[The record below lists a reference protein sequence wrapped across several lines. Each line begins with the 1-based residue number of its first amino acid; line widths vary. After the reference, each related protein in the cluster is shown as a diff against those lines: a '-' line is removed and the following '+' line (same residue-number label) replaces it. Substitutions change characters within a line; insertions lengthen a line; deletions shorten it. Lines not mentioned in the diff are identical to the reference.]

1 MIRRLLLILL
11 VSVTGV
17 LGLSRP
23 ALAHNTLLSSDPATG
38 TTVESAPTALT
49 LVFDKSVPLDTLSI
63 EIIDATGV
71 RSDLTGSYYGP
82 SGDVQVITPL
92 PALSAGDVNLRWR
105 LVGPDG
111 HPITGR
117 IMFTIALSVVTST
130 TIAIAGA
137 PLTSSAIAVPAAV
150 GDAVSST
157 TTSLAPVGAAS
168 PADSQ
173 SFSQPWTTP
182 DSARWIMRM
191 ISYLAIVTIGG
202 IVATLFFVWA
212 GAWRH
217 RLIQRAMAVSIGTA
231 FVAAF
236 AQLATVASDVTG
248 LAPWASLGS
257 MSRALETD
265 AGVALLARMFLLGL
279 LGWIIYSR
287 NRSVLELRWNGA
299 AVVVVLLLGTWAYAG
314 HSRSMRWSV
323 IGIPVESRTR
333 QPRWHGLVG
342 SQSWVSSRRIGRNAM
357 NSSTSSSG
365 SGDSLRSAF
374 L

>member
-1 MIRRLLLILL
+1 
-11 VSVTGV
+11 
-17 LGLSRP
+17 
-23 ALAHNTLLSSDPATG
+23 
-38 TTVESAPTALT
+38 
-49 LVFDKSVPLDTLSI
+49 
-63 EIIDATGV
+63 
-71 RSDLTGSYYGP
+71 
-82 SGDVQVITPL
+82 
-92 PALSAGDVNLRWR
+92 
-105 LVGPDG
+105 
-111 HPITGR
+111 
-117 IMFTIALSVVTST
+117 MFTIALSVVTST

-299 AVVVVLLLGTWAYAG
+299 AVVVVLLLGTWA
-314 HSRSMRWSV
+314 
-323 IGIPVESRTR
+323 
-333 QPRWHGLVG
+333 
-342 SQSWVSSRRIGRNAM
+342 
-357 NSSTSSSG
+357 
-365 SGDSLRSAF
+365 
-374 L
+374 